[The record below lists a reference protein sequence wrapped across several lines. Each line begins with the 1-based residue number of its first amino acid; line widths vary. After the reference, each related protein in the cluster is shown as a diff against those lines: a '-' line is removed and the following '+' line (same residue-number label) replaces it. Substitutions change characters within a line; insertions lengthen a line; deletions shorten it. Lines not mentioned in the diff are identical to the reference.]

1 MDYLFLIVA
10 VLWVAQFGMA
20 YWQLRRFHGRI
31 AELRKVGKTAVG
43 MHGNRWRGRTY
54 AVLTVDGQ
62 ERIRR
67 AELFDGWTVFSKL
80 RPVAELEGRPLSSL
94 IEGSAPA
101 GVRQAQ
107 WAALQH
113 AASFLQ
119 PKSQAA

>member
-10 VLWVAQFGMA
+10 ILWVAQFGMA

-80 RPVAELEGRPLSSL
+80 RPVAELEGRPVSILA
-94 IEGSAPA
+94 EGGPPA

-119 PKSQAA
+119 PKTQAA